1 MDDLF
6 IGLFE
11 SVKSGDS
18 GSVEAGVE
26 KAIGNGRKA
35 SDILEKALVPGIQ
48 ALGDRFKSGEVFLPE
63 VLIACR
69 AMNCGVKLLKPYL
82 AEMDI
87 PSQGTI
93 LLGTVEGDLHDIG
106 KNLVKMM
113 LEANGFVVFDLG
125 IDVNLDVFIKEMK
138 DKSPDIIAI
147 SALLTSTMLS
157 MRKVVEARNE
167 IGLESKIKVLIGG
180 APVTRKFADK
190 IGAEGYAPDCASAV
204 DEAKRIIA
212 MK

>member
-6 IGLFE
+6 IGLSE

-18 GSVEAGVE
+18 GSVEVGVE
-26 KAIGNGRKA
+26 KAIRNGKKP

-48 ALGDRFKSGEVFLPE
+48 ALGERFKNGEVFLPE

-69 AMNCGVKLLKPYL
+69 AMNFGVELLKPYL
-82 AEMDI
+82 SKMDI

-113 LEANGFVVFDLG
+113 LEANGFAVFDLG
-125 IDVNLDVFIKEMK
+125 IDVSLGVFVKEMK
-138 DKSPDIIAI
+138 DKSPDIIAV

-157 MRKVVEARNE
+157 IRKVVEARNE
-167 IGLESKIKVLIGG
+167 MGCGSKIKFMIGG
-180 APVTRKFADK
+180 APVTRKFANE

-204 DEAKRIIA
+204 DEAKRIIS